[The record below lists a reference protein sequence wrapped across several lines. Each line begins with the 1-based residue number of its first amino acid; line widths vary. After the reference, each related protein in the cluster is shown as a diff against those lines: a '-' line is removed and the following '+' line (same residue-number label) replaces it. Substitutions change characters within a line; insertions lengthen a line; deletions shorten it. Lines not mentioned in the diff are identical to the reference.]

1 MVIVSAG
8 RRPDPDSA
16 TAVRFPAQN
25 VVGVREKIRTELL
38 KQKPS
43 DVICSAA
50 CGTDLLL
57 LDTAGELG
65 IRRHLVLAGTR
76 EEFRRS
82 SVADR
87 PGGWE
92 ILFDR
97 IVDTARGEGGVDFL
111 RVAPGLDGY
120 LATNLELLKTAEE
133 AAAQRG
139 AGVVALAI
147 WDLKSRGE
155 GDVTQHF
162 IASARSRG
170 HQVIEISTLL

>member
-8 RRPDPDSA
+8 RRPDPSGA
-16 TAVRFPAQN
+16 TTARFPVQN
-25 VVGVREKIRTELL
+25 VVGVREQIRAELL
-38 KQKPS
+38 RQKPE
-43 DVICSAA
+43 DVICGAA
-50 CGTDLLL
+50 CGADLLL
-57 LDTAGELG
+57 LDAAGELG
-65 IRRHLVLAGTR
+65 IRRHLVISGTR
-76 EEFRRS
+76 EEFRKS

-97 IVDTARGEGGVDFL
+97 IVEAAGREGGVDFL
-111 RVAPGLDGY
+111 RVAPGLEGY
-120 LATNLELLKTAEE
+120 LATNLELLKAAEE
-133 AAAQRG
+133 TAAQRG
-139 AGVVALAI
+139 GGVVALAI
-147 WDLKSRGE
+147 WDLKSRGD